1 MRGLVGDAM
10 QAWGVRGGCHA
21 TVSGIGSDAMQTWGD
36 VMHAWG
42 DVMHAWGDVM
52 HAWGAGRQSCATLGG
67 KRRMSC
73 HIRGLVGYGMPGGQ
87 GCRPVGACMRGA
99 CMRGTIDEG

>member
-21 TVSGIGSDAMQTWGD
+21 TVSGIGSDAMQT
-36 VMHAWG
+36 WG

-99 CMRGTIDEG
+99 CMRGTNDEG

>member
-1 MRGLVGDAM
+1 VRGLVGDAM

-21 TVSGIGSDAMQTWGD
+21 TVSGIGSDAMQT
-36 VMHAWG
+36 WG

>member
-21 TVSGIGSDAMQTWGD
+21 TVSGIGSDAMQT
-36 VMHAWG
+36 WG

>member
-42 DVMHAWGDVM
+42 DVMP
-52 HAWGAGRQSCATLGG
+52 AWGAGRQSCATLGG

>member
-42 DVMHAWGDVM
+42 DVMHAWG
-52 HAWGAGRQSCATLGG
+52 AGRQRCATLGG

>member
-1 MRGLVGDAM
+1 VRGLVGDAM

-21 TVSGIGSDAMQTWGD
+21 TVSGIGSDAMQT
-36 VMHAWG
+36 
-42 DVMHAWGDVM
+42 WGDVM